1 MTPEGKVKK
10 AVQKALAAHNIHSFT
25 DIAAERVAGYAGFY
39 YMPVAGPFSVHG
51 VHDFVGC
58 YQGMFFSIETK
69 APEATEDATVHQ
81 ERFQRAVNGAGGLS
95 YTGVR
100 DDSVVTQLI
109 NDYKSWLT
117 HIRA

>member
-69 APEATEDATVHQ
+69 APEAADDATVHQ
-81 ERFQRAVNGAGGLS
+81 ERFQRAVIGSGGVS

-100 DDSVVTQLI
+100 DDSVVAQLLRDHRTWI
-109 NDYKSWLT
+109 ESF
-117 HIRA
+117 RV